1 MNVGRGG
8 LINERDLLDALNA
21 GQVRAYLQLN
31 SNQAKLT
38 MRLAFALALGWTIF
52 SIIVRYF
59 SFYYRYGKYFSYSGI
74 KKNLE
79 LKTIDAKF

>member
-38 MRLAFALALGWTIF
+38 MRLAFALALGWTKWFDI
-52 SIIVRYF
+52 
-59 SFYYRYGKYFSYSGI
+59 
-74 KKNLE
+74 
-79 LKTIDAKF
+79 